1 LFRAGTTDEDG
12 IIGVAMQ
19 RGAQAIGFAASEKQ
33 AIDAASAKAGFT
45 PNVFLAYAW
54 KPEHFRAFFQY
65 YETLMRGESGLSRA
79 EREMIVVAVSAVNS
93 CTYCTVTHGAA
104 LRILSKDPYVADHVS
119 ANYRHADLTPRER
132 AMLDFLGQPTQCIVP
147 ELRRFVAELHGF
159 VAHGIGAAAKSVGD
173 AAQRRG
179 DAIGDVVRGLRG
191 AGGGAPAG
199 ALQPLL
205 DRAQAPFDFA
215 DIGRYRAGISGLTEH
230 H

>member
-1 LFRAGTTDEDG
+1 MPNVSTSDDRPISRFPVPDEM
-12 IIGVAMQ
+12 AMPPDV
-19 RGAQAIGFAASEKQ
+19 KQ

-65 YETLMRGESGLSRA
+65 YEALMRGESGLSRS

-132 AMLDFLGQPTQCIVP
+132 AMLDFAVKVTTESAAIEASDLDAM
-147 ELRRFVAELHGF
+147 RARGF
-159 VAHGIGAAAKSVGD
+159 SDSEIWDIGAVAAFFSLSNRM
-173 AAQRRG
+173 AN
-179 DAIGDVVRGLRG
+179 L
-191 AGGGAPAG
+191 AGMRPN
-199 ALQPLL
+199 PE
-205 DRAQAPFDFA
+205 FYTM
-215 DIGRYRAGISGLTEH
+215 GRSQ
-230 H
+230 